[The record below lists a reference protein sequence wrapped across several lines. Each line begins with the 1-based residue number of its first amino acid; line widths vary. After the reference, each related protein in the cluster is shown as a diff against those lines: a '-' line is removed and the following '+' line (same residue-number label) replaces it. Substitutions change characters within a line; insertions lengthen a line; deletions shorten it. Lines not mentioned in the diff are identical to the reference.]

1 MSMMCS
7 DLRGICSF
15 PQRTVSDV
23 NDAQADSGVIEP
35 LKILDVCVAP

>member
-7 DLRGICSF
+7 DSRGICSF
-15 PQRTVSDV
+15 PQRAVYDV
-23 NDAQADSGVIEP
+23 NDTQADSGAIEP